1 VDEEDLELARFVL
14 WSVFAA
20 ATQTV
25 ADDTDAASAAAD
37 ALLDAAQERFPFL
50 KPKPIDPLDLV

>member
-1 VDEEDLELARFVL
+1 MDDEDLELARLVL

-20 ATQTV
+20 ATMTAQ
-25 ADDTDAASAAAD
+25 ANARDAAEEAD